1 MEHSTKQEK
10 ISDWATASQLA
21 EMGFCERRLYFER
34 QRGPRATRSRRTA
47 QRAGIAEHDQFL
59 RSALL
64 EEPTVITSSRL
75 PDAPVSNSAAS
86 ILMRMLNFIR
96 CAMRRLPGE
105 SGYDD

>member
-1 MEHSTKQEK
+1 MSE
-10 ISDWATASQLA
+10 WATASQLA
-21 EMGFCERRLYFER
+21 EMGFCERRLCFEH
-34 QRGPRATRSRRTA
+34 QLGPRESRSRRAA
-47 QRAGIAEHDQFL
+47 QRAGIAEHDHFL

-75 PDAPVSNSAAS
+75 PDAPVNSRPAS

-96 CAMRRLPGE
+96 YTLRRLPGE